1 MIMSKDQFIARLKN
15 ALSPLSAEDIRS
27 AVEYYEEY
35 FADAG
40 AENEAN
46 VIEALG
52 SPEAI
57 AENIIREAGQPV
69 PVDKGT
75 EKGDFNAV
83 NIKTIAARIEFIPS
97 DHFGYE
103 FEESTNCTIEH
114 GIANGVLTVRER
126 KSGGLLSLFGIT
138 SRGFVKVY
146 FKAGTLFDFINL
158 SATAGGITLGS
169 VKALTSDISL
179 TSGGLKTES
188 CDLGV
193 CTVTK
198 LSGSMRS
205 ENSRFA
211 GLNVHC
217 VSGSTHIENAT
228 VMGNIVMKNTSGSTK
243 IDGRIDGDIEIRSV
257 SGSIKLMLEGKADD
271 YRKSFKMTSGS
282 CHIGD
287 MKVKGG
293 YTDLSDRD
301 FLHNMA
307 VSTVSGS
314 INIDFR

>member
-1 MIMSKDQFIARLKN
+1 MSKEQFIARLKN
-15 ALSPLSAEDIRS
+15 ALSPLSAEDIRN

-40 AENEAN
+40 AENEAD
-46 VIEALG
+46 VIEAFG

-57 AENIIREAGQPV
+57 ADNIIREAGQPV

-126 KSGGLLSLFGIT
+126 KSGGLLLLFGIT
-138 SRGFVKVY
+138 TGGFVKVY
-146 FKAGTLFDFINL
+146 FKAETLFDFISL
-158 SATAGGITLGS
+158 SAMAGGITLGS

-205 ENSRFA
+205 ENCRFA
-211 GLNVHC
+211 GLNVHS

-228 VMGNIVMKNTSGSTK
+228 VMGNIVMKSTSGSTK

-257 SGSIKLMLEGKADD
+257 SGSIKLMLAGKADD

-314 INIDFR
+314 IKVDFK

>member
-1 MIMSKDQFIARLKN
+1 MSKEQFIARLKN
-15 ALSPLSAEDIRS
+15 ALSPLSAEDIRN

-40 AENEAN
+40 EENQAD

-138 SRGFVKVY
+138 TGGFVKVY

-158 SATAGGITLGS
+158 SAMAGGITLGS

-205 ENSRFA
+205 ENCRFA
-211 GLNVHC
+211 GLNVHS

-257 SGSIKLMLEGKADD
+257 SGSIRLMLEGKAED

-314 INIDFR
+314 IKVDFK

>member
-1 MIMSKDQFIARLKN
+1 MSKDQFIARLKN
-15 ALSPLSAEDIRS
+15 ALSPLSADDIRS

-40 AENEAN
+40 EENEAN

-158 SATAGGITLGS
+158 SAVAGSLTLENI
-169 VKALTSDISL
+169 KALISDISL

-188 CDLGV
+188 CDLGA
-193 CTVTK
+193 CTITQV
-198 LSGSMRS
+198 SGSMRS
-205 ENSRFA
+205 ENCRFA
-211 GLNVHC
+211 GLNIHS
-217 VSGSTHIENAT
+217 VSGSTHIENA

-257 SGSIKLMLEGKADD
+257 SGSIRLMLEGKAED

-314 INIDFR
+314 IKVDFK

>member
-1 MIMSKDQFIARLKN
+1 MTMSKEQFIARLKN
-15 ALSPLSAEDIRS
+15 ALSPLSAEDIRN

-40 AENEAN
+40 EENQAD
-46 VIEALG
+46 VISALG
-52 SPEAI
+52 SPEAL

-69 PVDKGT
+69 PVDKST

-97 DHFGYE
+97 DHYGYE

-158 SATAGGITLGS
+158 SAVAGSLTLENI
-169 VKALTSDISL
+169 KALTSDISL

-188 CDLGV
+188 CDLGA
-193 CTVTK
+193 CTITQV
-198 LSGSMRS
+198 SGSMRS
-205 ENSRFA
+205 ENCRFA
-211 GLNVHC
+211 GLNIHS
-217 VSGSTHIENAT
+217 VSGSTHIENA
-228 VMGNIVMKNTSGSTK
+228 VMGNIVMKNTSGSIK
-243 IDGRIDGDIEIRSV
+243 ISGNADGDIEIRSV

-271 YRKSFKMTSGS
+271 YRKSIKMSSGS
-282 CHIGD
+282 CHIGG
-287 MKVKGG
+287 MKIKGG
-293 YTDLSDRD
+293 YTELSDRE
-301 FLHNMA
+301 FLHNMTL
-307 VSTVSGS
+307 STVSGS

>member
-1 MIMSKDQFIARLKN
+1 MSKDQFIARLKN
-15 ALSPLSAEDIRS
+15 ALSPLSADDIRN

-75 EKGDFNAV
+75 KKGDFNAV

-146 FKAGTLFDFINL
+146 FKAETLFDFISL

-193 CTVTK
+193 CTVTRV
-198 LSGSMRS
+198 SGSMRS

-314 INIDFR
+314 IKVDFK

>member
-15 ALSPLSAEDIRS
+15 ALSPLSAEDIRN

-75 EKGDFNAV
+75 EKGVFNAV

-114 GIANGVLTVRER
+114 GIANGVLTVRGR

-158 SATAGGITLGS
+158 SAVAGSLTLENI
-169 VKALTSDISL
+169 KALISDISL

-188 CDLGV
+188 CDLGA
-193 CTVTK
+193 CTITQV
-198 LSGSMRS
+198 SGSMRS
-205 ENSRFA
+205 ENCRFA
-211 GLNVHC
+211 GLNIHS
-217 VSGSTHIENAT
+217 VSGSTHIENA
-228 VMGNIVMKNTSGSTK
+228 VMGNIVMKNTSGSIK
-243 IDGRIDGDIEIRSV
+243 ISGNADGDIEIRSV

-271 YRKSFKMTSGS
+271 YRKSIKMSSGS
-282 CHIGD
+282 CHIGG
-287 MKVKGG
+287 MKIKGG
-293 YTDLSDRD
+293 YTELSDRE
-301 FLHNMA
+301 FLHNMSL
-307 VSTVSGS
+307 STVSGS
-314 INIDFR
+314 IKVDFR